1 MCMGLDGG
9 IQSMQYRACEDGC
22 LKMAMRQGIILVN
35 DVLVRRSG
43 VVLCRTWPWVLLG
56 YLCMKIYTCLY
67 VYRDSGGIGIDLL
80 N

>member
-43 VVLCRTWPWVLLG
+43 VVLCRTIVYPTCSKDPSHMHHT
-56 YLCMKIYTCLY
+56 YCMQVAY
-67 VYRDSGGIGIDLL
+67 
-80 N
+80 